1 MSSTT
6 SAFRPSLQRE
16 SDSQAGILGL
26 SLNVPVV
33 TLIGYV
39 SLFAIAFGNLVDVET
54 ENSSIGFGGQALI
67 KVMFLALG
75 GLYGGVGV
83 LTDMKVRRLLLSFP
97 MMWMSL
103 LLLFFFIAVPTS
115 PTVFSSLAST
125 ISIACVLTMT
135 ATALVQ
141 LGVKN
146 VMRTVFYGAS
156 AFVLGSW
163 LAYWFMPSVGVFL
176 EATTE
181 GQFIHRMG
189 GLAHPNT
196 LGQTSGVTLVLG
208 LLLYRDDK
216 KFSWFRAL
224 VIVAAAAA
232 LIGSLSRTSL
242 LATIFA
248 VVMVFRMHIFQRRY
262 MLTAIACGVAGI
274 ILLIAASMFTDIESK
289 VGAKLGMLSKS
300 GETSELTSATGRTEI
315 WAKTIELIAQ
325 RPAQGYGAATSKVL
339 LKDYSRHTH
348 NLILN
353 IMLSTGLIGGLIAVW
368 MCFERLIRLFVARHP
383 IADALVVLILVNGLF
398 ENVIFSILCGL
409 PTIIWIIALALPT
422 IEAIEHEEQ
431 NPRPTAKIL
440 RLAAR

>member
-156 AFVLGSW
+156 TFVLGSW

-248 VVMVFRMHIFQRRY
+248 VVMVFRMHIFQRRC

-353 IMLSTGLIGGLIAVW
+353 IMLSTGVIGGLIAVW